1 MHNVVRSIIDI
12 DKQANDRLEK
22 AVNQAEEIIQK
33 AKDETKKIKE
43 KLNLDAIK
51 RIEKTEAMHDKI
63 AEEKIAKLK
72 EEREKGTKKADKE
85 C

>member
-43 KLNLDAIK
+43 KLN
-51 RIEKTEAMHDKI
+51 
-63 AEEKIAKLK
+63 
-72 EEREKGTKKADKE
+72 
-85 C
+85 